1 MSETRKGHPTNGEE
15 GARRPGS
22 MYGAASAGNVDAMT
36 EILLSGSD
44 IGARDAYGNT
54 ALHFVS

>member
-1 MSETRKGHPTNGEE
+1 MSETRTGYSTVRKE
-15 GARRPGS
+15 GVKQPEC
-22 MYGAASAGNVDAMT
+22 MYGAASTGNVDAMT

>member
-1 MSETRKGHPTNGEE
+1 MSEMGKCHPTNWEE

-22 MYGAASAGNVDAMT
+22 MYRAASAGNVDAMT